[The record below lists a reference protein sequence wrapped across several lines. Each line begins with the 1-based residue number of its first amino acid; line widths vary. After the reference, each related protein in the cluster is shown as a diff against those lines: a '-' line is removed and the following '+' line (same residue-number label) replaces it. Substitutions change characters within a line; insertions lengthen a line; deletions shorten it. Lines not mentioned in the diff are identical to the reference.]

1 MRLGTGSFLILFS
14 LSTGFTLFLTG
25 VMRKMAINLSVFD
38 RPNESHKAQSQ
49 PVPYLGGMAIIITV
63 DLLALVGTFLL
74 GTDSST
80 KLSVLAIIIPA
91 TFMGFIGLFDDWR
104 KLSPLSRFIAQTITG
119 IFTAISITTTN
130 TIGNPFSNQLIN
142 YFITIL
148 WIVGIT
154 NAINFFD
161 NIDGGVAGFIIISC
175 TALFFLSIQNQ
186 QDYIA
191 ALSILLTGSAVGFLF
206 WNFNPAR
213 IYLGDAGALYLGVLL
228 SATLVRFEPNTTNRI
243 AGYAIPILLVAVL
256 IMDTLIAVTSRVL
269 RGTSP
274 FKGGRDHL
282 SHRLLVQGISQKKS
296 VVYLWTLCIFF
307 ALGAILV
314 SSIPLEIQLG
324 AIFVYL
330 FVWVLILTWFAKK
343 SSILIA
349 KGFVT

>member
-1 MRLGTGSFLILFS
+1 MELSPINYLLLFVTS
-14 LSTGFTLFLTG
+14 CGLVGLLTAL
-25 VMRKMAINLSVFD
+25 MRKIAIARGVFD
-38 RPNESHKAQSQ
+38 YPNSAHKSHKK
-49 PVPYLGGMAIIITV
+49 PIPYLGGMAIIITV
-63 DLLALVGTFLL
+63 DLLTLVGIFLL
-74 GTDSST
+74 GTDSKT

-91 TFMGFIGLFDDWR
+91 TLMGFMGLFDDLR
-104 KLSPLSRFIAQTITG
+104 KLSPLSRLIAQTITG
-119 IFTAISITTTN
+119 IFTAISVTITN
-130 TIGNPFSNQLIN
+130 TIGNPFSNQLMN
-142 YFITIL
+142 YFVTIL
-148 WIVGIT
+148 WIVAIT
-154 NAINFFD
+154 NATNFFD
-161 NIDGGVAGFIIISC
+161 NIDGGVAGFIMISC
-175 TALFFLSIQNQ
+175 SALFFLSIQNQ

-206 WNFNPAR
+206 WNFNPAK
-213 IYLGDAGALYLGVLL
+213 IYLGDAGALYLGVLF

-256 IMDTLIAVTSRVL
+256 IMDTLIAVASRVL
-269 RGTSP
+269 RGVSP

-314 SSIPLEIQLG
+314 SSVPQEIQLG
-324 AIFVYL
+324 AILLYVFL
-330 FVWVLILTWFAKK
+330 WTLILTWFARK

>member
-1 MRLGTGSFLILFS
+1 MSKVAIRLGVL
-14 LSTGFTLFLTG
+14 
-25 VMRKMAINLSVFD
+25 D
-38 RPNESHKAQSQ
+38 HPNSAHKSHKK
-49 PVPYLGGMAIIITV
+49 PVPYLGGMAIIVTV

-74 GTDSST
+74 GTDPKT

-91 TFMGFIGLFDDWR
+91 TFMGLIGLVDDVR
-104 KLSPLSRFIAQTITG
+104 KLSPLSRFIAQTFTG

-130 TIGNPFSNQLIN
+130 TIGNPFSNQLMN
-142 YFITIL
+142 YFITVL

-154 NAINFFD
+154 NATNFFD

-175 TALFFLSIQNQ
+175 SALFFLSIQNQ
-186 QDYIA
+186 QNYIA

-256 IMDTLIAVTSRVL
+256 IMDTLIVVTSRVL
-269 RGTSP
+269 RGASP

-282 SHRLLVQGISQKKS
+282 SHRLLAQGISQKKS
-296 VVYLWTLCIFF
+296 VAYLWTLCIFF

-314 SSIPLEIQLG
+314 PSIPMEIQLG
-324 AIFVYL
+324 AIFLYVFL
-330 FVWVLILTWFAKK
+330 WTLILTWFARK